1 MVKDLEN
8 LKYKDLALP
17 CLCKRVVKRCL
28 KQLINGEDRGAR
40 TPRRQQKEQIE
51 ERMAGSE
58 QLEVAR
64 GGGPRKALQEVTNV
78 LVTGRDRERFIEK
91 ARIDAILGACPR
103 SLPQLRS
110 GVRLFASFVDS
121 VRPGTTRYLP
131 PERDTI
137 LAWSMLFQ
145 SPGTFANYLGYVR
158 TACLLIGTQVDV
170 FNEPAVRRAK
180 VAIEKRNLRP
190 AREPKFIQVN
200 VVAAIMRHVVARA
213 NQHYRIYALLYV
225 ITYVFLLRLPSEA
238 LPIKAGRNPGENCI
252 FEEEGDLVLQLCRR
266 HVHVCAAV
274 RNGSRKCCAVWWQ
287 EEQDQ
292 WKQAKE
298 KLLVQQERR

>member
-1 MVKDLEN
+1 MEN

-28 KQLINGEDRGAR
+28 KQLINGQDRRAR

-51 ERMAGSE
+51 ERMAGSA

-121 VRPGTTRYLP
+121 VRPGATRYLP
-131 PERDTI
+131 PELDTI

-158 TACLLIGTQVDV
+158 TACLLIGTQVGL
-170 FNEPAVRRAK
+170 FN
-180 VAIEKRNLRP
+180 
-190 AREPKFIQVN
+190 
-200 VVAAIMRHVVARA
+200 
-213 NQHYRIYALLYV
+213 
-225 ITYVFLLRLPSEA
+225 
-238 LPIKAGRNPGENCI
+238 
-252 FEEEGDLVLQLCRR
+252 
-266 HVHVCAAV
+266 
-274 RNGSRKCCAVWWQ
+274 
-287 EEQDQ
+287 
-292 WKQAKE
+292 
-298 KLLVQQERR
+298 